1 MFHFSLSSTTYNY
14 KAINP
19 TNNTTQRNPIQNQ
32 PNTYFHNKQKWGFRK
47 INREKEREKDP
58 PGHIGLISENQP
70 GITAEIQS
78 GCCSLLLPST
88 SIVTAKTPFSS
99 SSSLGLFTWKSV
111 DPTTLSSAI
120 SLSLFLYLSKT
131 PQPQHTVSEAMK

>member
-1 MFHFSLSSTTYNY
+1 MFHFSLSFSTYNY

-19 TNNTTQRNPIQNQ
+19 TNNTSQRNPIQNQ
-32 PNTYFHNKQKWGFRK
+32 PNTYFHNKQNWGFRK
-47 INREKEREKDP
+47 NKYREREREREREKDP

-88 SIVTAKTPFSS
+88 SMDTDETPFSS
-99 SSSLGLFTWKSV
+99 SSSLGLFT
-111 DPTTLSSAI
+111 
-120 SLSLFLYLSKT
+120 
-131 PQPQHTVSEAMK
+131 